1 LKQWQCKEWYEN
13 KAGFITASKCKK
25 VYTPQKTLEKHLN
38 KNHDVSCLVNEIV
51 HAKKVSHIHMQVNH
65 EPCTQREWGLTHE
78 DSAHNAY
85 FRVERHKHHKIQLE
99 PHGLLISNKKPF
111 LGASLDNIRRSQCSD
126 HCPPVI
132 VEYKCP
138 WKHRDLQPK
147 EAFLTKEIG
156 GVKVGEDFKLLQKSQ
171 YYFQVQ
177 LQMFVANI
185 FLCDLV
191 VRTNKGIFT
200 CIKVKFNANFFEK
213 VLEKLETF
221 WKKYVL
227 SYMIFQLLDGNKESL
242 VEKLGKKN

>member
-1 LKQWQCKEWYEN
+1 MKQWQCKEWYEN

-25 VYTPQKTLEKHLN
+25 VYTRQKTLEKHLN

-99 PHGLLISNKKPF
+99 PHRLLISNKKPF
-111 LGASLDNIRRSQCSD
+111 LGASLDNIRQCQCSD

-191 VRTNKGIFT
+191 VWTNKGIFT

-242 VEKLGKKN
+242 VEKLDK